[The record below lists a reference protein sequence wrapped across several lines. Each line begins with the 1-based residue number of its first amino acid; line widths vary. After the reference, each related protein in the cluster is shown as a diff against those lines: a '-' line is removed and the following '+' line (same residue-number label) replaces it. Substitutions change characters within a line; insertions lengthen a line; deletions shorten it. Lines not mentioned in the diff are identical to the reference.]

1 MILGHRQSRL
11 IKAGH
16 DDWLGLR
23 LDSGQFCVEVLKPA
37 TVVGSN
43 FHHEADRAIGF
54 LADRY
59 CDRPLYLPLSGGLDS
74 EFVANLLL
82 KNSIPFRP
90 IILKIDS
97 FNSLES
103 WYAEYWCKKHDID
116 PIRLN
121 LTTDQ
126 YIQEMKKY
134 YQYLLKLQNH
144 SQTPMMYLYDYVDKI
159 NGYCIYSA
167 GDINLD
173 FKEKKF
179 YCYSLDFISDLLNNG
194 HPTSFFMYTPEL
206 ALSYISEFDVNIT
219 EQENKLNFYNVSP
232 RPKIDYI
239 SSLYSC
245 PSIAEVIDNFWHIS
259 NQQIASYPYWY
270 GKKEQLIKKLVGS
283 N

>member
-16 DDWLGLR
+16 DDWLGLT

-43 FHHEADRAIGF
+43 FHHEADRAIGY

-59 CDRPLYLPLSGGLDS
+59 CDRPLYLALSGGLDS

-134 YQYLLKLQNH
+134 YPYLLKLQNAR
-144 SQTPMMYLYDYVDKI
+144 QTPMMYLYDYVDKI

-259 NQQIASYPYWY
+259 KQQIESYTYWY